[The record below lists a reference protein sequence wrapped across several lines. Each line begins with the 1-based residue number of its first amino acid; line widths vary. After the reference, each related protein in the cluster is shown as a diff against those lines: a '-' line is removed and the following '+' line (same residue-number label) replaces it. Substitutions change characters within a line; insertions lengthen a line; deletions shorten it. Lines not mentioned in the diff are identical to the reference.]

1 MGNLQCFRDMK
12 TLSAIPVSDSSPQ
25 QKILTEE
32 SVECFLKN
40 PRREFF
46 DSVETMTLPAA
57 RKLAQFSGELH
68 LDGLISLSAD
78 EAEALSAFS
87 GEELSLN
94 GVKEISESVAEILV
108 QTRCDWLS
116 LDGLTE
122 ISVDNAAN
130 LAKFKG
136 SVLSLEGLVNLSVET
151 ATALA
156 DFAGGYLHLFGLR
169 NLGVLAAEALAKYE
183 GVLCLDALLNRE
195 AIDIFSGANG
205 RIHYSC
211 ANVVELDVA
220 MAKNLTKQIGV
231 RFRSLKS
238 LSTDAA
244 IELFGSTTIEEFV
257 FKSLDWL
264 TAEVADAI
272 IKNTALFDRIED
284 LPSFEHAQGDAM
296 TMNQKKIRNRFKLN
310 RWGYSLWI
318 YSPS

>member
-1 MGNLQCFRDMK
+1 MK
-12 TLSAIPVSDSSPQ
+12 TLSAIPVSDISHQ

-32 SVECFLKN
+32 MVQCFLKN

-46 DSVETMTLPAA
+46 DSVETMELPAA
-57 RKLAQFSGELH
+57 RKLAQFSGELR

-94 GVKEISESVAEILV
+94 GIKEIAESVAEILV

-116 LDGLTE
+116 LNGLTE
-122 ISVDNAAN
+122 ISVGSAAI

-136 SVLSLEGLVNLSVET
+136 SVLSLEGIASLSVET

-156 DFAGGYLHLFGLR
+156 GFAGGYLHLFGLR
-169 NLGVLAAEALAKYE
+169 NLEVLAAEAMAEYE
-183 GVLCLDALLNRE
+183 GALCLDALLNRE
-195 AIDIFSGANG
+195 AIDIFSGAKG

-211 ANVVELDVA
+211 ANVVELDAA
-220 MAKNLTKQIGV
+220 MAKILAKQNGV
-231 RFRSLKS
+231 RFRSLES
-238 LSTDAA
+238 LSSDAA
-244 IELFGSTTIEEFV
+244 IELFGSSTIEEFV

-264 TAEVADAI
+264 TSEVADAI
-272 IKNTALFDRIED
+272 SKNTALFDRIES

-296 TMNQKKIRNRFKLN
+296 TTNQKKIRNRFKLN
-310 RWGYSLWI
+310 RRGYSLWI
-318 YSPS
+318 ASPN